1 MHTSF
6 VISLRKAWRALA
18 MAATLLT
25 IGLGCDRSAASSS
38 LEIQRPCLFVSVLPQ
53 AYLAERIAGEH
64 FDVEVMVGPGQ
75 SPHVFEPTTRQM
87 TALSHARIYF
97 TTAIP
102 FERMLVEKL
111 SPTFKSLRFVDT
123 TAGLTLRPGEDCGH
137 EHSAESAH
145 DDAAD
150 DGHNHESHDHE
161 HAGHDHVHD
170 EHDHD
175 HGAPDPHVWLN
186 PIYAEKQARLMTDAM
201 TVADPGHAADFER
214 NLAALSADL
223 RATDARIAAALAP
236 FKGRTFFVFHPAYGY
251 FADRYGLI
259 QTPVEEAG
267 KEPSARRLV
276 ALIDRAKSSGV
287 KLIFVQPQFPSKCA
301 EAVAEAIGGAVMPM
315 DDLAHDYLENLN
327 DMAEKIARSMEKSSS
342 VPLLQAVGP
351 RGEAPL

>member
-1 MHTSF
+1 MLHN
-6 VISLRKAWRALA
+6 SLVNSKRQACGALV
-18 MAATLLT
+18 MASTL
-25 IGLGCDRSAASSS
+25 IVFGLACDRYAASST
-38 LEIQRPCLFVSVLPQ
+38 LEIQKPCLFVSVLPQ

-102 FERMLVEKL
+102 FERTLVEKL
-111 SPTFKSLRFVDT
+111 SPTFKLLRFVDT

-137 EHSAESAH
+137 DHSADAEH
-145 DDAAD
+145 DHAD
-150 DGHNHESHDHE
+150 DDDHDHADHDHE
-161 HAGHDHVHD
+161 GHDHAND
-170 EHDHD
+170 EHDHE

-186 PIYAEKQARLMTDAM
+186 PLFAEHQARLMTDALI
-201 TVADPGHAADFER
+201 ALDPENAADFER
-214 NLAALSADL
+214 NFASLSAEL
-223 RATDARIAAALAP
+223 RAADKHIAAALAP
-236 FKGRTFFVFHPAYGY
+236 FKGRAFFVFHPAYGY

-287 KLIFVQPQFPSKCA
+287 KLIFVQPQFPTKCA

-315 DDLAHDYLENLN
+315 DDLARDYLNNL
-327 DMAEKIARSMEKSSS
+327 DDLAAKISRALRSEQG
-342 VPLLQAVGP
+342 VPLLQAVSA
-351 RGEAPL
+351 RGDAPS